1 MFKRILTGVIAFC
14 FVLVPILFFADTVV
28 LPIAVAVFSLI
39 ATYELLHCV
48 GLHKNL
54 WVSIPLYLVSA
65 ALPFG
70 ARMMTLVTVF
80 ALPLSLC
87 VILLYLLAVAVF
99 SHGKADIQDVSTAFM
114 LWLYTLLGFFGLIMV
129 HDHIRGGEYLYL
141 LAFLGAWVT
150 DIFAYFTGMLLG
162 RHKLIPAVSP
172 KKTVEGAIGGLLGG
186 LVGAIPMP
194 CLAGVLIMVSYNMS
208 GWRSIR
214 SICHH
219 SRMSAA
225 IMFTTL
231 LLTVIFDLTIA
242 IEVGILMAVVS
253 FMKRIME
260 NTNIS
265 VISDETTTA
274 KRPTNASPSRPA
286 PRCTK
291 STDRSSSVLPT
302 NSTK

>member
-14 FVLVPILFFADTVV
+14 FVLVPILFFADTLV

-70 ARMMTLVTVF
+70 VRMMTVVTVF

-87 VILLYLLAVAVF
+87 VILLYLLAAAVF

-162 RHKLIPAVSP
+162 RHKLIPDVSP
-172 KKTVEGAIGGLLGG
+172 KKTVEGSVGGIVFCMIAMVIFGLVCDILYPQYNINLWVFALGG
-186 LVGAIPMP
+186 LIASVVAQIGD
-194 CLAGVLIMVSYNMS
+194 LLMS
-208 GWRSIR
+208 
-214 SICHH
+214 
-219 SRMSAA
+219 
-225 IMFTTL
+225 
-231 LLTVIFDLTIA
+231 VIKRTYGIKDYGKLFPGHG
-242 IEVGILMAVVS
+242 GIL
-253 FMKRIME
+253 
-260 NTNIS
+260 
-265 VISDETTTA
+265 
-274 KRPTNASPSRPA
+274 
-286 PRCTK
+286 
-291 STDRSSSVLPT
+291 DRFDSVLAV
-302 NSTK
+302 SIVMAAFCSFFRFFEVI

>member
-70 ARMMTLVTVF
+70 VRMMTFITVLI
-80 ALPLSLC
+80 LPLALC
-87 VILLYLLAVAVF
+87 VILLYLLAAAVF

-114 LWLYTLLGFFGLIMV
+114 LWLYSLLGFFGLIMI

-150 DIFAYFTGMLLG
+150 DVFAYFTGVLLG
-162 RHKLIPAVSP
+162 KHKLIPDVSP
-172 KKTVEGAIGGLLGG
+172 KKTVEGAIGGVVFCTLSFVGFGLLYNHFWAADGEKTIPLVAMAIVGFLVSIVSQVGDLSLSLLKRKYGIKDFGKIFPGHGG
-186 LVGAIPMP
+186 VMDRFDSV
-194 CLAGVLIMVSYNMS
+194 LAVSIM
-208 GWRSIR
+208 
-214 SICHH
+214 
-219 SRMSAA
+219 
-225 IMFTTL
+225 
-231 LLTVIFDLTIA
+231 LTVCFVIFTIFG
-242 IEVGILMAVVS
+242 V
-253 FMKRIME
+253 
-260 NTNIS
+260 
-265 VISDETTTA
+265 
-274 KRPTNASPSRPA
+274 
-286 PRCTK
+286 
-291 STDRSSSVLPT
+291 
-302 NSTK
+302 

>member
-70 ARMMTLVTVF
+70 VRMMTFITVLI
-80 ALPLSLC
+80 LPLALC
-87 VILLYLLAVAVF
+87 VILLYLLAAAVF

-114 LWLYTLLGFFGLIMV
+114 LWLYSLLGFFGIIMI

-150 DIFAYFTGMLLG
+150 DVFAYFTGVLLG
-162 RHKLIPAVSP
+162 KHKLIPDVSP
-172 KKTVEGAIGGLLGG
+172 KKTVEGAIGGVVFCTLSFVGFGLLYNHFWAADGEKTIPLVAMAIVGFLVSIVSQVGDLSLSLLKRKYGIKDFGKIFPGHGG
-186 LVGAIPMP
+186 VMDRFDSV
-194 CLAGVLIMVSYNMS
+194 LAVSIM
-208 GWRSIR
+208 
-214 SICHH
+214 
-219 SRMSAA
+219 
-225 IMFTTL
+225 
-231 LLTVIFDLTIA
+231 LTVCFVIFTIFG
-242 IEVGILMAVVS
+242 V
-253 FMKRIME
+253 
-260 NTNIS
+260 
-265 VISDETTTA
+265 
-274 KRPTNASPSRPA
+274 
-286 PRCTK
+286 
-291 STDRSSSVLPT
+291 
-302 NSTK
+302 

>member
-70 ARMMTLVTVF
+70 VRMMTFITVLI
-80 ALPLSLC
+80 LPLALC
-87 VILLYLLAVAVF
+87 VILLYLLAAAVF

-114 LWLYTLLGFFGLIMV
+114 LWLYSLLGFFGLIMV

-150 DIFAYFTGMLLG
+150 DVFAYFTGVLLG
-162 RHKLIPAVSP
+162 RHKLIPDVSP
-172 KKTVEGAIGGLLGG
+172 KKTVEGAIGGVVFCTLSFVGFGLLYNHFWAADGEKTIPLVAMAIVGFLVSIVSQVGDLSLSLLKRKYGIKDFGKIFPGHGG
-186 LVGAIPMP
+186 VMDRFDSV
-194 CLAGVLIMVSYNMS
+194 LAVSIM
-208 GWRSIR
+208 
-214 SICHH
+214 
-219 SRMSAA
+219 
-225 IMFTTL
+225 
-231 LLTVIFDLTIA
+231 LTVCFVIFTIFG
-242 IEVGILMAVVS
+242 V
-253 FMKRIME
+253 
-260 NTNIS
+260 
-265 VISDETTTA
+265 
-274 KRPTNASPSRPA
+274 
-286 PRCTK
+286 
-291 STDRSSSVLPT
+291 
-302 NSTK
+302 

>member
-48 GLHKNL
+48 GLHKNM

-70 ARMMTLVTVF
+70 VRMMTVVTVF

-87 VILLYLLAVAVF
+87 VILLYLLAAAVF

-162 RHKLIPAVSP
+162 RHKLIPDVSP
-172 KKTVEGAIGGLLGG
+172 KKTVEGAIGGVVFCTLSFVGFGLIYNNFWVADGGKTIPLAAMAIVGFLVSIVSQVGDLSLSLLKRKYGIKDFG
-186 LVGAIPMP
+186 KLFPGHG
-194 CLAGVLIMVSYNMS
+194 GVLDRFDSVLAVSIM
-208 GWRSIR
+208 
-214 SICHH
+214 
-219 SRMSAA
+219 
-225 IMFTTL
+225 
-231 LLTVIFDLTIA
+231 LTVSF
-242 IEVGILMAVVS
+242 VV
-253 FMKRIME
+253 F
-260 NTNIS
+260 T
-265 VISDETTTA
+265 
-274 KRPTNASPSRPA
+274 
-286 PRCTK
+286 
-291 STDRSSSVLPT
+291 VLGL
-302 NSTK
+302 

>member
-70 ARMMTLVTVF
+70 VRMMTFITVLI
-80 ALPLSLC
+80 LPLALC
-87 VILLYLLAVAVF
+87 VILLYLLAAAVF

-114 LWLYTLLGFFGLIMV
+114 LWLYSLLGFFGLIMV

-150 DIFAYFTGMLLG
+150 DVFAYFTGMLLG
-162 RHKLIPAVSP
+162 KHKLIPDVSP
-172 KKTVEGAIGGLLGG
+172 KKTVEGAIGGVVFCTLSFVGFGLLYNHFWAADGEKTIPLVAMAIVGFLVSIVSQVGDLSLSLLKRKYGIKDFGKIFPGHGG
-186 LVGAIPMP
+186 VMDRFDSV
-194 CLAGVLIMVSYNMS
+194 LAVSIM
-208 GWRSIR
+208 
-214 SICHH
+214 
-219 SRMSAA
+219 
-225 IMFTTL
+225 
-231 LLTVIFDLTIA
+231 LTVCFVIFTIFG
-242 IEVGILMAVVS
+242 V
-253 FMKRIME
+253 
-260 NTNIS
+260 
-265 VISDETTTA
+265 
-274 KRPTNASPSRPA
+274 
-286 PRCTK
+286 
-291 STDRSSSVLPT
+291 
-302 NSTK
+302 

>member
-70 ARMMTLVTVF
+70 VRMMTFITVLI
-80 ALPLSLC
+80 LPLALC
-87 VILLYLLAVAVF
+87 VILLYLLAAAVF

-114 LWLYTLLGFFGLIMV
+114 LWLYSLLGFFGLIMV

-150 DIFAYFTGMLLG
+150 DVFAYFTGMLLG
-162 RHKLIPAVSP
+162 RHKLIPDVSP
-172 KKTVEGAIGGLLGG
+172 KKTVEGAIGGVVFCTLSFVGFGLLYNHFWAADGEKTIPLVAMAIVGFLVSIVSQVGDLSLSLLKRKYGIKDFGKIFPGHGG
-186 LVGAIPMP
+186 VMDRFDSV
-194 CLAGVLIMVSYNMS
+194 LAVSIM
-208 GWRSIR
+208 
-214 SICHH
+214 
-219 SRMSAA
+219 
-225 IMFTTL
+225 
-231 LLTVIFDLTIA
+231 LTVCFVIFTILG
-242 IEVGILMAVVS
+242 V
-253 FMKRIME
+253 
-260 NTNIS
+260 
-265 VISDETTTA
+265 
-274 KRPTNASPSRPA
+274 
-286 PRCTK
+286 
-291 STDRSSSVLPT
+291 
-302 NSTK
+302 

>member
-70 ARMMTLVTVF
+70 VRMMTFVTVF
-80 ALPLSLC
+80 ALPLFLC

-162 RHKLIPAVSP
+162 RHKLIPDVSP
-172 KKTVEGAIGGLLGG
+172 KKTVEGAVGGVVFCTLSFVGFGLIYNHFWVADGGKTIPLVAMAIVGFLVSIVSQVGDLSLSLLKRKYGIKDFGKVFPGHGG
-186 LVGAIPMP
+186 VMD
-194 CLAGVLIMVSYNMS
+194 
-208 GWRSIR
+208 R
-214 SICHH
+214 
-219 SRMSAA
+219 
-225 IMFTTL
+225 
-231 LLTVIFDLTIA
+231 FD
-242 IEVGILMAVVS
+242 
-253 FMKRIME
+253 
-260 NTNIS
+260 
-265 VISDETTTA
+265 
-274 KRPTNASPSRPA
+274 
-286 PRCTK
+286 
-291 STDRSSSVLPT
+291 SVLAV
-302 NSTK
+302 SIMLLVCFAVFSIFGL

>member
-70 ARMMTLVTVF
+70 VRMMTFITVLI
-80 ALPLSLC
+80 LPLALC
-87 VILLYLLAVAVF
+87 VILLYLLAAAVF

-114 LWLYTLLGFFGLIMV
+114 LWLYSLLGFFGLIMV

-150 DIFAYFTGMLLG
+150 DVFAYFTGVLLG
-162 RHKLIPAVSP
+162 KHKLIPDVSP
-172 KKTVEGAIGGLLGG
+172 KKTVEGAIGGVVFCTLSFVGFGLLYNHFWAADGEKTIPLVAMAIVGFLVSIVSQVGDLSLSLLKRKYGIKDFGKIFPGHGG
-186 LVGAIPMP
+186 VMDRFDSV
-194 CLAGVLIMVSYNMS
+194 LAVSIM
-208 GWRSIR
+208 
-214 SICHH
+214 
-219 SRMSAA
+219 
-225 IMFTTL
+225 
-231 LLTVIFDLTIA
+231 LTVCFVIFTIFG
-242 IEVGILMAVVS
+242 V
-253 FMKRIME
+253 
-260 NTNIS
+260 
-265 VISDETTTA
+265 
-274 KRPTNASPSRPA
+274 
-286 PRCTK
+286 
-291 STDRSSSVLPT
+291 
-302 NSTK
+302 

>member
-172 KKTVEGAIGGLLGG
+172 KKTVEGAIGGVVFCTLSFVGFGLIYNNFWVADGEKTIPLVVMAIVGFLVSIVSQVGDLSLSLLKRKYGIKDFGKLFPGHGGVLDRFDSVLAVSIMLTVSFVVFTLLG
-186 LVGAIPMP
+186 L
-194 CLAGVLIMVSYNMS
+194 
-208 GWRSIR
+208 
-214 SICHH
+214 
-219 SRMSAA
+219 
-225 IMFTTL
+225 
-231 LLTVIFDLTIA
+231 
-242 IEVGILMAVVS
+242 
-253 FMKRIME
+253 
-260 NTNIS
+260 
-265 VISDETTTA
+265 
-274 KRPTNASPSRPA
+274 
-286 PRCTK
+286 
-291 STDRSSSVLPT
+291 
-302 NSTK
+302 

>member
-70 ARMMTLVTVF
+70 VRMMTLVTVF

-162 RHKLIPAVSP
+162 RHKLIPDVSP
-172 KKTVEGAIGGLLGG
+172 KKTVEGAIGGVVFCTLSFVGFGLIYNNFWVADGGKTIPLVAMAIVGFLVSIVSQVGDLSLSLLKRKYGIKDFG
-186 LVGAIPMP
+186 KLFPGHG
-194 CLAGVLIMVSYNMS
+194 GVLDRFDSVLAVSIM
-208 GWRSIR
+208 
-214 SICHH
+214 
-219 SRMSAA
+219 
-225 IMFTTL
+225 
-231 LLTVIFDLTIA
+231 LTVSF
-242 IEVGILMAVVS
+242 VV
-253 FMKRIME
+253 FTM
-260 NTNIS
+260 
-265 VISDETTTA
+265 
-274 KRPTNASPSRPA
+274 
-286 PRCTK
+286 
-291 STDRSSSVLPT
+291 LGL
-302 NSTK
+302 

>member
-70 ARMMTLVTVF
+70 VRMMTFITVLI
-80 ALPLSLC
+80 LPLALC
-87 VILLYLLAVAVF
+87 VILLYLLAAAVF

-114 LWLYTLLGFFGLIMV
+114 LWLYSLLGFFGIIMI

-150 DIFAYFTGMLLG
+150 DVFAYFTGVLLG
-162 RHKLIPAVSP
+162 RHKLIPDVSP
-172 KKTVEGAIGGLLGG
+172 KKTVEGAIGGVVFCTLSFVGFGLLYNHFWAADGEKTIPLVAMAIVGFLVSIVSQVGDLSLSLLKRKYGIKDFGKLFPGHGG
-186 LVGAIPMP
+186 VMDRFDSV
-194 CLAGVLIMVSYNMS
+194 LAVSIM
-208 GWRSIR
+208 
-214 SICHH
+214 
-219 SRMSAA
+219 
-225 IMFTTL
+225 
-231 LLTVIFDLTIA
+231 LTVCFVIFTIFG
-242 IEVGILMAVVS
+242 V
-253 FMKRIME
+253 
-260 NTNIS
+260 
-265 VISDETTTA
+265 
-274 KRPTNASPSRPA
+274 
-286 PRCTK
+286 
-291 STDRSSSVLPT
+291 
-302 NSTK
+302 

>member
-70 ARMMTLVTVF
+70 VRMMTFITVLI
-80 ALPLSLC
+80 LPLALC
-87 VILLYLLAVAVF
+87 VILLYLLAAAVF

-114 LWLYTLLGFFGLIMV
+114 LWLYSLLGFFGLIMV

-150 DIFAYFTGMLLG
+150 DVFAYFTGMLLG
-162 RHKLIPAVSP
+162 RHKLIPDVSP
-172 KKTVEGAIGGLLGG
+172 KKTVEGAIGGVVFCSLSFVGFGLLYNHFWAADGEKTIPLVAMAIVGFLVSIVSQVGDLSLSLLKRKYGIKDFGKIFPGHGG
-186 LVGAIPMP
+186 VMDRFDSV
-194 CLAGVLIMVSYNMS
+194 LAVSIM
-208 GWRSIR
+208 
-214 SICHH
+214 
-219 SRMSAA
+219 
-225 IMFTTL
+225 
-231 LLTVIFDLTIA
+231 LTVCFVIFTIFG
-242 IEVGILMAVVS
+242 V
-253 FMKRIME
+253 
-260 NTNIS
+260 
-265 VISDETTTA
+265 
-274 KRPTNASPSRPA
+274 
-286 PRCTK
+286 
-291 STDRSSSVLPT
+291 
-302 NSTK
+302 

>member
-114 LWLYTLLGFFGLIMV
+114 LWLYTLLGFFGLVMV

-172 KKTVEGAIGGLLGG
+172 KKTVEGAIGGVVFCTLSFVGFGLIYNNFWVADGGKTIPLVAIAIVGFLVSIVSQVGDLSLSLLKRKYGIKDFGKLFPGHGGVLDRFDSVLAVSIMLTVSLVVFTLLG
-186 LVGAIPMP
+186 L
-194 CLAGVLIMVSYNMS
+194 
-208 GWRSIR
+208 
-214 SICHH
+214 
-219 SRMSAA
+219 
-225 IMFTTL
+225 
-231 LLTVIFDLTIA
+231 
-242 IEVGILMAVVS
+242 
-253 FMKRIME
+253 
-260 NTNIS
+260 
-265 VISDETTTA
+265 
-274 KRPTNASPSRPA
+274 
-286 PRCTK
+286 
-291 STDRSSSVLPT
+291 
-302 NSTK
+302 